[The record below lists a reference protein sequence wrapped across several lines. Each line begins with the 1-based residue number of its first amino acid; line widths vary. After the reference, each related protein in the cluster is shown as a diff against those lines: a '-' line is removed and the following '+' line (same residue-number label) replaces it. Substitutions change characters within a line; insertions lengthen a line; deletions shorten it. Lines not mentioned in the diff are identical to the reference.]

1 MNWCRLVLPLVLVGA
16 SCTSPAIETR
26 ETSSGHPSFATTTEI
41 SSATPAKIATTTS
54 APGSTTTAAV
64 VSNSVVFI
72 GPASTVPD
80 ELPQVVDLPDEID
93 SSELGLRGQ
102 IRATAF
108 GPNGDYGW
116 GLSYYSGIWGH
127 FDGTPPA
134 EVLSANGTSLI
145 PDNWRYS
152 QTLCPEGT
160 SARTSLSGHGPS
172 FREVFQA
179 IDGEVGYW
187 PQTRFPSSQPKFRMS
202 GNTDCYTTDTSNP
215 GWVWRSNE
223 EVIPGLIQL
232 SNRILVPP
240 DGITFEATDGEL
252 LGTAWMALPLSDP
265 YERGGVVVGD
275 KSWTLFLEAANFGG
289 PVAYW
294 APEAWSRVTINH
306 PPAHLRGLDHR
317 EIDTEYRLFA
327 SQLSTPSLSTAV
339 QGRDWSRI
347 PELRF
352 PVDSEGRTVFH
363 QDVTFYGRGAIYE
376 QVAAAAKGALLA
388 AAFDHSASAHAPL
401 QTHRWELNHGDLP
414 VVGLERFVQ
423 LADWDTEDKEGW
435 AWGLQWSEHPGVFP
449 SYFRREGGGWLA
461 VDRSDSPSEITSVN
475 LGFPGATRKS
485 GYAPPL
491 ADGPAP
497 RVQQALLNDGSVVR
511 YTWYRFVEQP
521 AVVALDLDD
530 TQKAALQSLVEQIH
544 RQWGPNA
551 EFMKPPSEG
560 GLAKIQT
567 EVIVKPPAGAEVGW
581 VPVVI
586 SQTAAD

>member
-1 MNWCRLVLPLVLVGA
+1 MARHRLILALVLATVACTPTAARNDEA
-16 SCTSPAIETR
+16 SSR
-26 ETSSGHPSFATTTEI
+26 HPSFATTTAIEHQL
-41 SSATPAKIATTTS
+41 SGNAE
-54 APGSTTTAAV
+54 TTTAAAP
-64 VSNSVVFI
+64 SNTAALSTIPLI
-72 GPASTVPD
+72 GPASTRPD
-80 ELPQVVDLPDEID
+80 ESPEVVDLPDGID
-93 SSELGLRGQ
+93 DSLLGLHGQ

-127 FDGTPPA
+127 FNGRPPA
-134 EVLSANGTSLI
+134 EVLSVNGTSLI

-160 SARTSLSGHGPS
+160 SARASLSGHGPS
-172 FREVFQA
+172 YREVFQA
-179 IDGEVGYW
+179 IEGTVGYW
-187 PQTRFPSSQPKFRMS
+187 PQTRFPSSQPKFRMG
-202 GNTDCYTTDTSNP
+202 GNTDCYTTNTSNP
-215 GWVWRSNE
+215 GWVWRSDN

-232 SNRILVPP
+232 SNRVLVPP

-252 LGTAWMALPLSDP
+252 LGTAWMALPLSQP
-265 YERGGVVVGD
+265 YERSGVVVGD
-275 KSWTLFLEAANFGG
+275 KSWTLFLEAENFRG

-327 SQLSTPSLSTAV
+327 SHLNTPSLSAV
-339 QGRDWSRI
+339 VEGKDWSRI

-363 QDVTFYGRGAIYE
+363 QDVTFYGRDAVYDQVVATASGAP
-376 QVAAAAKGALLA
+376 LPNT
-388 AAFDHSASAHAPL
+388 FDNSASIHAPL
-401 QTHRWELNHGDLP
+401 QTHRWELQHGELP
-414 VVGLERFVQ
+414 IIGLEKFVQ
-423 LADWDTEDKEGW
+423 LDDWDTADKEGW
-435 AWGLQWSEHPGVFP
+435 AWGLQWLEQPGVFP
-449 SYFRREGGGWLA
+449 SYFRREGSEWLA
-461 VDRSDSPSEITSVN
+461 VDRSDSPSEMTSTDLV
-475 LGFPGATRKS
+475 FPGAIRRS

-530 TQKAALQSLVEQIH
+530 AQKAGLQSLVEQIH

-551 EFMKPPSEG
+551 IFMMPPSEG
-560 GLAKIQT
+560 DLARIQT
-567 EVIVKPPAGAEVGW
+567 EVIVAPPTGAEVGW

-586 SQTAAD
+586 SQTAAK